1 MKKLFILLTVSLLL
15 ASCSRSPVQ
24 PSSTVLQNASTVYVL
39 NQGIYG
45 QGNSTL
51 TAYYPDSNKVA
62 NDVFKTVNGRGLGDT
77 GNDITIFNGKAYM
90 VINNS
95 DKIEVMDASTAKS
108 VGTIYYNSGTSPYR
122 IAVYPDQNT
131 GFVTD
136 LYTNT
141 VSVVDLLTN
150 SLVPADTIPVGAN
163 PYGIAYTSGEVFV
176 ANSGY
181 GSGNTVTVIDAST
194 RKVVKTITV
203 GAGPTEVEPDGNG
216 NVWVSCPGSYGDIGK
231 VFVIDASTNSVTDS
245 INAGIGLPSF
255 NGSALAVDPQRDA
268 AYLIADSSII
278 KLDTKTE
285 QISDA
290 NFISGS
296 FYAISVDEATGD
308 IYVADAKDYK
318 SDGEV
323 YIYSPDGQFTNRSF
337 TTGIN
342 PGAIA
347 FER

>member
-1 MKKLFILLTVSLLL
+1 MKKFLLLASVSLLL
-15 ASCSRSPVQ
+15 ASCSKSPVQ

-51 TAYYPDSNKVA
+51 TAYYPDSNSVA
-62 NDVFKTVNGRGLGDT
+62 GDVFRAVNGRGLGDT
-77 GNDITIFNGKAYM
+77 GNDITVFNGKAFM

-108 VGTIYYNSGTSPYR
+108 VGTIYFNSGTSPYR
-122 IAVYPDQNT
+122 IAVYPDQST

-176 ANSGY
+176 TNSGY
-181 GSGNTVTVIDAST
+181 GSGNTVTVIDAAA
-194 RKVVKTITV
+194 RKVVKTVTV

-216 NVWVSCPGSYGDIGK
+216 NVWVSCPGNYGDIGK
-231 VFVIDASTNSVTDS
+231 IFVISASTNSVTDS
-245 INAGIGLPSF
+245 LSVGVALPSF
-255 NGSALAVDPQRDA
+255 TGRALAIDPQRDA

-308 IYVADAKDYK
+308 IYAADAKDYK